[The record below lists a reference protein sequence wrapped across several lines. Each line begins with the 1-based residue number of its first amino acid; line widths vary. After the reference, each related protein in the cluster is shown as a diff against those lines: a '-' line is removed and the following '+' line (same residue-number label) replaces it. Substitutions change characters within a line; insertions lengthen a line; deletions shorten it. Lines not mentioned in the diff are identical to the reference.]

1 MELSSPEFKAFAVS
15 VGFSFWFFIITSALS
30 IFSIVIF
37 LIFVI
42 SIFVLMQILAAKL
55 SEILDYFAI
64 FNTKV
69 FLGLLFVIV
78 ISTYGVIFRILRIDL
93 LRLKKQ
99 KNSYWLTMEKL
110 EDQRVL
116 KQY

>member
-1 MELSSPEFKAFAVS
+1 
-15 VGFSFWFFIITSALS
+15 
-30 IFSIVIF
+30 
-37 LIFVI
+37 
-42 SIFVLMQILAAKL
+42 MQILAAKL

-69 FLGLLFVIV
+69 FLGLLFVTV